1 MRENARLEIAA
12 RAVAREVG
20 DEVVILD
27 LDTGTYYGLDRVGAR
42 IWKLL
47 SSGRTLDEICE
58 TVLAEYEVARSRLE
72 GDVKRL
78 FVQLVESQ
86 LAEATGPS
94 P

>member
-1 MRENARLEIAA
+1 MRENARLKIAA

-20 DEVVILD
+20 DEVVIFD

-72 GDVKRL
+72 SDVKRL